1 MQRNAPRTRG
11 RGRGI
16 FTFESFSLII
26 ERVLGR
32 FLMGQLEIFNFDTI
46 GSEGKRV

>member
-1 MQRNAPRTRG
+1 MPLG
-11 RGRGI
+11 HEVEVEV
-16 FTFESFSLII
+16 FTFESFSLIV